1 MMIYWIIFLIFIS
14 FWLWVLSIF
23 LYIDLQKLK
32 KLNTTLTSEVV
43 ETKKAPIIIGKIT
56 KYKEDE
62 LTLLLSNPEIIT
74 LLMDI
79 FEYKI
84 AIKTDTIR
92 SLEDTNRKVW
102 YLDCLHETYL
112 YFYQLK
118 QKLNKK
124 EDKIWQNLV

>member
-1 MMIYWIIFLIFIS
+1 MIYWIIFLIILVL
-14 FWLWVLSIF
+14 WLAGLCIYLF
-23 LYIDLQKLK
+23 LESQRIK
-32 KLNTTLTSEVV
+32 KLNTTLTQEVV

-56 KYKEDE
+56 KYKEEE
-62 LTLLLSNPEIIT
+62 LTLLLSNPEVIT

-92 SLEDTNRKVW
+92 SLEDTDRKVW

>member
-1 MMIYWIIFLIFIS
+1 
-14 FWLWVLSIF
+14 
-23 LYIDLQKLK
+23 
-32 KLNTTLTSEVV
+32 
-43 ETKKAPIIIGKIT
+43 
-56 KYKEDE
+56 
-62 LTLLLSNPEIIT
+62 
-74 LLMDI
+74 LMDI

>member
-1 MMIYWIIFLIFIS
+1 MIYWIIFLTILS
-14 FWLWVLSIF
+14 LWLAGGSVYLLLSIQR
-23 LYIDLQKLK
+23 IKL
-32 KLNTTLTSEVV
+32 LNTTLTQEVV
-43 ETKKAPIIIGKIT
+43 ETKKAPIIIGKID
-56 KYKEDE
+56 KYKEEE
-62 LTLLLSNPEIIT
+62 LTLLLSNPEVIS

-84 AIKTDTIR
+84 AIKTDSIR
-92 SLEDTNRKVW
+92 SLTDTEKKVW

-124 EDKIWQNLV
+124 EDKIWQTLV